1 LIKSL
6 GRSCYSLF
14 IMKSWF
20 KLSLSVGLVCAFSS
34 ANALSLPQLIEL
46 SVQHHPSVEVLKAR
60 TSAAAAALDGAKQQ
74 FKPSFSLDAETVY
87 NASSSDAY
95 AGDNH
100 KITFGVTQPLWSAGR
115 LEAGR
120 DRAVAKTLSIKA
132 QTEQN
137 RQALALNVIQSYGN
151 WLSAFKKRQAWAKS
165 LQEHQKLRDQVKRR
179 VRLGSSARSD
189 LALADGRLAST
200 RAELAAVIVDEQ
212 ISLTRLSQLVRQKIS
227 SIDLTTG
234 QPQTIPIEVLSSQ
247 EQLLDEAKK
256 ISPNL
261 HLASAQFDLARI
273 ARQEREKY
281 FQPTLSLRLES
292 QYGNY
297 STKSSAIDTRVFL
310 QLQSTFGP
318 GYAQSAGIREALA
331 QQQAANANIALEQ
344 VSIVEQVLT
353 DYLLAESF
361 EERIK
366 ALKVS
371 QDTAIQVSA
380 SYKRQFLAGH
390 KNWLDVLNSARDLV
404 NSSIKLA
411 DAQTHNLVVT
421 WRLAIL
427 TRGAQGYKRG
437 II

>member
-1 LIKSL
+1 MLKELSRRCYSIFMIKSWL
-6 GRSCYSLF
+6 
-14 IMKSWF
+14 
-20 KLSLSVGLVCAFSS
+20 KLSLSVGLVCTFSS

-46 SVQHHPSVEVLKAR
+46 SVQHHPSVNVLQAR
-60 TSAAAAALDGAKQQ
+60 GNAAAAALDGAKQK
-74 FKPSFSLDAETVY
+74 FYPSFSLDAETVY
-87 NASSSDAY
+87 NTSSTQAY
-95 AGDNH
+95 AGDKHN
-100 KITFGVTQPLWSAGR
+100 ITFSVTQPLWSAGR

-120 DRAVAKTLSIKA
+120 DRAVANTQSIKA

-137 RQALALNVIQSYGN
+137 RQALALNVVQSYGN
-151 WLSAFKKRQAWAKS
+151 WLSAYKKRHAWAKS
-165 LQEHQKLRDQVKRR
+165 LKEHQKLRNQVKRR

-189 LALADGRLAST
+189 LALANGRLAST
-200 RAELAAVIVDEQ
+200 RAELAGVIVDEQ
-212 ISLTRLSQLVRQKIS
+212 ISLTRLSQLVRQKLS
-227 SIDLTTG
+227 SIDLSVG
-234 QPQTIPIEVLSSQ
+234 QPQTQAIEVLSSQ
-247 EQLLDEAKK
+247 QQLLDEAKK
-256 ISPNL
+256 ISPNI
-261 HLASAQFDLARI
+261 HLANAQLDLARI

-297 STKSSAIDTRVFL
+297 SAKSSAIDTRIFL
-310 QLQSTFGP
+310 QMQSTFGP
-318 GYAQSAGIREALA
+318 GYGQSAGVREAVA

-344 VSIVEQVLT
+344 ISVVEQVLM
-353 DYLLAESF
+353 DYLIAQSYT
-361 EERIK
+361 ERIN
-366 ALKVS
+366 ALKQS
-371 QDTAIQVSA
+371 QDTAILVSA

-427 TRGAQGYKRG
+427 TRGAEGYKRG